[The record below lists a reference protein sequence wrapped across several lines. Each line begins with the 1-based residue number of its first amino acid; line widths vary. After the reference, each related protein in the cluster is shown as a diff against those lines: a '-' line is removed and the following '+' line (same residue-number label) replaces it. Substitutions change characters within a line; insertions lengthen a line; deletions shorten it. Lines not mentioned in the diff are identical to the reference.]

1 MAIKEED
8 EILNN
13 PSFDYK
19 RLFVYIAVILIGIVL
34 VQLILIAE
42 VKLNFAEPEDMY
54 PPYFYR
60 SLLGILLG
68 ILVKWRGLIN
78 MLKKN
83 VEPNIKLPFG
93 IVLGVISIIPPY
105 IFTYFG
111 IGSVVT
117 LDILTSGNISA
128 ILRSLFLGPFMTG
141 YSVPLV
147 LSVIAG
153 VLIIEGVHNSKNIG
167 QHN

>member
-19 RLFVYIAVILIGIVL
+19 RLVVYIAVLLIGIVL

-68 ILVKWRGLIN
+68 L
-78 MLKKN
+78 
-83 VEPNIKLPFG
+83 
-93 IVLGVISIIPPY
+93 
-105 IFTYFG
+105 
-111 IGSVVT
+111 
-117 LDILTSGNISA
+117 SGE
-128 ILRSLFLGPFMTG
+128 
-141 YSVPLV
+141 V
-147 LSVIAG
+147 
-153 VLIIEGVHNSKNIG
+153 
-167 QHN
+167 